1 MTTQIHVK
9 SIMLSERSRTEKVKY
24 CMLSL
29 QNLKNRTNKTKKKQT
44 RRYKLLVTREEK
56 ERGMGKVDKGD

>member
-1 MTTQIHVK
+1 
-9 SIMLSERSRTEKVKY
+9 
-24 CMLSL
+24 MLSL